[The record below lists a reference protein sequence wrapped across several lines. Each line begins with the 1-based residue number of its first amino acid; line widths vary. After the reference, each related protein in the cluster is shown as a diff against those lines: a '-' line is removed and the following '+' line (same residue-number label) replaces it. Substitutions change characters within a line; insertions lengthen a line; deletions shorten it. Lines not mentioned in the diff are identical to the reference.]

1 MSPEERHPRDGPP
14 RGQSSRIGSVRSLS
28 ILLAAALTL
37 TQVPAASAHG
47 TTGSGGI
54 SPEHGVILGL
64 VGVGVLGGFVLLKRT
79 DRITPTTALYGVF
92 VGIAITALGAV
103 LFEGLSPDPTY
114 AANSMPFP
122 RSWYQPLALLS
133 GLGIVAV
140 SFVIGRLRW
149 PARPRYTFLGI
160 LMGLWIAYPYLI
172 PGPASDTHPLGYA
185 IVLGTPLLVGYVVWK
200 DAGSVIRAVMRDPV
214 ARRFGIA
221 VGVVLA
227 LFFLSVTGYLSF
239 FPEEG
244 FPETVTVVV
253 LPAIY
258 QLMSWPTLEIAIP
271 HLPFIHIP
279 FFLALSPGQVI
290 IVGMLSGLIGLN
302 AALIARH
309 WRVEERAGMT
319 EGTAGSAAI
328 VGTCTCGCCGPL
340 VAKIAVLAAGP
351 SIAAPLYWV
360 FVDSASP
367 LSAVFIVGS
376 FVLFTGSLIYSVQAA
391 KQPDQSAGIIPAD

>member
-1 MSPEERHPRDGPP
+1 MMSPEERQP
-14 RGQSSRIGSVRSLS
+14 RGEPSRGQTSRIGSVRPLS
-28 ILLAAALTL
+28 VLLAAIFML
-37 TQVPAASAHG
+37 TQVPIASAHG
-47 TTGSGGI
+47 ANATGGLSQD
-54 SPEHGVILGL
+54 HGLILVL
-64 VGVGVLGGFVLLKRT
+64 VGAAILGGFILLKRIG
-79 DRITPTTALYGVF
+79 RITPTAALYGVF
-92 VGIAITALGAV
+92 VGITVTALGAV

-114 AANSMPFP
+114 TASSMPFP

-133 GLGIVAV
+133 GLGIMVA
-140 SFVIGRLRW
+140 SFVVGWLRW
-149 PARPRYTFLGI
+149 PSRPRYTFLGI
-160 LMGLWIAYPYLI
+160 LMGLWISYPYLI
-172 PGPASDTHPLGYA
+172 PGHASDTHPLGYA
-185 IVLGTPLLVGYVVWK
+185 IVLGTPILVGYVVWK

-214 ARRFGIA
+214 ARRFGIG

-227 LFFLSVTGYLSF
+227 LFFISVTGYLSF

-244 FPETVTVVV
+244 FPHEVTVVV

-258 QLMSWPTLEIAIP
+258 QLVTWPTLEIAIP
-271 HLPFIHIP
+271 HIP

-367 LSAVFIVGS
+367 LSALFIVGS
-376 FVLFTGSLIYSVQAA
+376 LLLFTGSLLYSIKSARS
-391 KQPDQSAGIIPAD
+391 PNQSTSIVPAD

>member
-1 MSPEERHPRDGPP
+1 MSPEEPQPREGSS
-14 RGQSSRIGSVRSLS
+14 RGQTPQIGGSVRPLS
-28 ILLAAALTL
+28 ILLAAIVTL
-37 TQVPAASAHG
+37 TQIPVASAHG
-47 TTGSGGI
+47 TTGSGGL
-54 SPEHGVILGL
+54 SQGHGLILAL
-64 VGVGVLGGFVLLKRT
+64 VGAAILGGFILLKRT

-114 AANSMPFP
+114 TASSMPFP
-122 RSWYQPLALLS
+122 RAWYQPLALLS
-133 GLGIVAV
+133 GLGIMVA
-140 SFVIGRLRW
+140 SFVIGWLRW
-149 PARPRYTFLGI
+149 PSRPRYTFLGI
-160 LMGLWIAYPYLI
+160 LMGLWISYPYLL
-172 PGPASDTHPLGYA
+172 PELARDTHPLGYA
-185 IVLGTPLLVGYVVWK
+185 IVLGTPILIGYVIWK
-200 DAGSVIRAVMRDPV
+200 DAGGVIRAVMRDSV
-214 ARRFGIA
+214 ARRFGIG

-227 LFFLSVTGYLSF
+227 LFFVSVTGYLSL
-239 FPEEG
+239 FPEE
-244 FPETVTVVV
+244 VTVVV

-258 QLMSWPTLEIAIP
+258 QLVSWPTLEIAIP
-271 HLPFIHIP
+271 HLPFVHIP

-290 IVGMLSGLIGLN
+290 VVGMLSALIGLN

-391 KQPDQSAGIIPAD
+391 RQPDQSAAIIPAD